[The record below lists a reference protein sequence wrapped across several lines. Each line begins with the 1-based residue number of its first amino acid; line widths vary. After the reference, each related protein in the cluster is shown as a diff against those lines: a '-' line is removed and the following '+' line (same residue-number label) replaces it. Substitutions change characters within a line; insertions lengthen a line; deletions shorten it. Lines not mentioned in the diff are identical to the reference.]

1 MDRFRGDSD
10 QGWEDEDRDSDRLIA
25 DLQAAK
31 EGAFEE
37 LYLRYFDRV
46 YSYLRLAV
54 KDENEAEDVAQ
65 QVFMKALET
74 IPKPSFEPRRPLRAW
89 LFIVARNAALDH
101 WRRQSKVQ
109 PFEPASLDRRH
120 EEAKAKHG
128 MQSDIDSGA
137 DLELRA
143 LRWLGDRDL
152 TVLIERLP
160 EAQRQVL
167 FLRYAA
173 DFDTAEIAKVLGRK
187 SESVRQLHHRALRF
201 LEGRLAAVGREPFSE
216 GPRRQEMRA
225 RAWPGPVRSQHS
237 FTLSAVH

>member
-1 MDRFRGDSD
+1 MSRLRGDSD
-10 QGWEDEDRDSDRLIA
+10 QGWEDEDRESDRLIA
-25 DLQAAK
+25 DLQSSK

-46 YSYLRLAV
+46 YSYLRLAI

-74 IPKPSFEPRRPLRAW
+74 IPKPSFEARRPLRAW

-101 WRRQSKVQ
+101 WRRQAKVQ
-109 PFEPASLDRRH
+109 PFEPSSLDRHH
-120 EEAKAKHG
+120 EEANVKDG
-128 MQSDIDSGA
+128 LREDIESGA

-160 EAQRQVL
+160 EPQRQVL

-173 DFDTAEIAKVLGRK
+173 DFDTAEMAKVLGRK
-187 SESVRQLHHRALRF
+187 PESVRQLHHRALRF
-201 LEGRLAAVGREPFSE
+201 LEGRLAAVGREPSSE
-216 GPRRQEMRA
+216 GPRRHPMRA
-225 RAWPGPVRSQHS
+225 RSWAGPVRSAHAFS
-237 FTLSAVH
+237 VVR